1 MKGAGKGP
9 PRSGLKGTRCV
20 AREVDREEGISIPE
34 CGRYTDLVRGR
45 SSAVERQLP
54 KLNVEG
60 SIPFARFEEA
70 ARVAGAIRAVVF
82 AKQARFIVGCGGIT
96 GAT

>member
-1 MKGAGKGP
+1 MGPYLNESAQLAGWAP
-9 PRSGLKGTRCV
+9 GLTAGNTAGGCQKAPV
-20 AREVDREEGISIPE
+20 F
-34 CGRYTDLVRGR
+34 CGVFGGCTLV
-45 SSAVERQLP
+45 P